1 MNTIVTANSLATWSG
16 TWSCQTVK
24 VLSQNGMLKGKTRR
38 KYKRWLLMK
47 IVEKTFSS
55 QPVPFTF
62 YGQSFSFLSAALL
75 IQVFNRIESVEKAH
89 ITTECRRKKFSL
101 RV

>member
-1 MNTIVTANSLATWSG
+1 
-16 TWSCQTVK
+16 
-24 VLSQNGMLKGKTRR
+24 
-38 KYKRWLLMK
+38 MK

-89 ITTECRRKKFSL
+89 ITTECHRKKVFTKSL
-101 RV
+101 ITCTKLWWCFLKQPIWQLLNGVTY